1 MVLDEGALH
10 GMQLV
15 AVGKAFNRADALAL
29 GLDRE
34 HQTGS
39 DRLVLEYHGTCA
51 AHTVLAPNVCAGQP
65 AFVTDDV
72 DQRPSRLDPNGV
84 VMAVDIELELELVT
98 HRTHSP
104 PQTANSLSDTCI
116 VWQVK

>member
-1 MVLDEGALH
+1 MSSSD
-10 GMQLV
+10 
-15 AVGKAFNRADALAL
+15 RADALAL